1 MITATFSLLPQ
12 LLSAQILIQN
22 TLLSHSYTLL
32 HEFCEEENFPSPPPA
47 MNQVIATWNAQFKP
61 IQHEIE
67 NGLGCIARGKAR
79 HQSMRTE
86 DQGNS
91 TASALTIRN
100 GNLQRRA
107 TSQSQL
113 AKSPVSPP
121 VEHTKSETPSPDQN
135 ERPRIYSVPSQNSL
149 SLAMPNYTSSGVRTP
164 SPGEI
169 QKTHSPAGPKADY
182 FSRDRVPS
190 ASSTASSSM
199 ASIAAK
205 KKKPPPPP
213 LGKKPSTQALWV
225 TALYEFAG
233 EGQGDLAFREG
244 DRIRVI
250 KKTDSTDDWW
260 EGELKGIQ
268 GSFPAN
274 YCEAT

>member
-1 MITATFSLLPQ
+1 M
-12 LLSAQILIQN
+12 IQN

-47 MNQVIATWNAQFKP
+47 MSQVIATWNSEFKP
-61 IQHEIE
+61 IQQEIE
-67 NGLGCIARGKAR
+67 NELGCIARGKAR
-79 HQSMRTE
+79 HQPMRTE
-86 DQGNS
+86 DQGNNA
-91 TASALTIRN
+91 ASALSIRN

-107 TSQSQL
+107 TSQSQP
-113 AKSPVSPP
+113 ARSPVSTAA
-121 VEHTKSETPSPDQN
+121 EQTKSETPSPDQN
-135 ERPRIYSVPSQNSL
+135 ERPRIYSVPSQSSL
-149 SLAMPNYTSSGVRTP
+149 SLATPNYTSSGVRTP

-169 QKTHSPAGPKADY
+169 HKIHSPAGPKADY

-213 LGKKPSTQALWV
+213 LGKKPTAQAIWV

-274 YCEAT
+274 YCEASR

>member
-1 MITATFSLLPQ
+1 MRI
-12 LLSAQILIQN
+12 
-22 TLLSHSYTLL
+22 
-32 HEFCEEENFPSPPPA
+32 EEQGS
-47 MNQVIATWNAQFKP
+47 
-61 IQHEIE
+61 
-67 NGLGCIARGKAR
+67 
-79 HQSMRTE
+79 SM
-86 DQGNS
+86 
-91 TASALTIRN
+91 ASALSIRN
-100 GNLQRRA
+100 GKLQRRA

-113 AKSPVSPP
+113 ARSPVSPA
-121 VEHTKSETPSPDQN
+121 VEHTKPETPSPDQN

-149 SLAMPNYTSSGVRTP
+149 SLATPNYTSSGVRTP
-164 SPGEI
+164 SPSEI
-169 QKTHSPAGPKADY
+169 QKTHSPAGPKSDY

-213 LGKKPSTQALWV
+213 LGKKPSAQVLWV

-250 KKTDSTDDWW
+250 KKTDSIDDWW